1 MLNGNINR
9 EPKYIQKKNL
19 NLLALNKEMPHAI
32 KNKIANV
39 LCIIPYFST
48 EKAVSKTSRA
58 DESLQPFTVIK

>member
-19 NLLALNKEMPHAI
+19 NLLALNKEMAHAI

-58 DESLQPFTVIK
+58 DETLQPFTVIK